1 MSKQLFLVL
10 YTFFT
15 ADPLKLPI
23 GIGLWPA
30 LKLINLQSDTCL
42 TQTSLDVFVSK
53 SDLKF
58 PLIDSRNQNRLTGA
72 IVFPALFLS
81 YPCAC
86 DAAELRETKGLY
98 EALTHEDLN
107 DVDFLRDARLSL
119 GGWVAAGANY
129 NPDHPA
135 DHSNSP
141 VSFNNRA
148 NEFNLEQLN
157 LFVERQTIAGPDQ
170 WSVGGRFDF
179 MFGLDAPY
187 TQATG
192 HWDQKLIGN
201 NDLRYYK
208 IALPQ
213 AYAEVYA
220 PIANGITAKI
230 GHFYSIIGYES
241 VASPPNFFYS
251 HSYSHKSSPFT
262 HTGVLLSYPVQSDLT
277 VYSGAVT
284 GADNF
289 DRQFGAWSYLG
300 GFNWNSKDKAASFGV
315 SALNGDV
322 SETIDD
328 NLTYISAVFQYQIN
342 ERWRYVLLHDR
353 GWQDNAL
360 GANTQTADWYSIVQ
374 YLTYAIDESL
384 GVGLRTEWFR
394 DQNGFRYS
402 AGEAGY
408 YAVTAGLNWRPLR
421 WLTVRPEVRY
431 DWADS
436 ASPAFNMGTKD
447 NQFLAGADFV
457 IQF

>member
-1 MSKQLFLVL
+1 L
-10 YTFFT
+10 
-15 ADPLKLPI
+15 I
-23 GIGLWPA
+23 G
-30 LKLINLQSDTCL
+30 
-42 TQTSLDVFVSK
+42 TSLDVFVIK

-58 PLIDSRNQNRLTGA
+58 PLINGRNQNCLMGA
-72 IVFPALFLS
+72 IVFLALLLS
-81 YPCAC
+81 YPCAS
-86 DAAELRETKGLY
+86 DAVELQETQGLY
-98 EALTHEDLN
+98 ETLTHEDLN
-107 DVDFLRDARLSL
+107 DAPFLRDARLSV

-129 NPDHPA
+129 NPDQP
-135 DHSNSP
+135 DDRSNAP

-157 LFVERQTIAGPDQ
+157 LFVERQTLTGTDQ
-170 WSVGGRFDF
+170 WDIGGRFDF
-179 MFGLDAPY
+179 MFGLDSPY

-192 HWDQKLIGN
+192 HWDQQLISD
-201 NDLRYYK
+201 NDLRLYK

-251 HSYSHKSSPFT
+251 HSYSMKSSPFT

-300 GFNWNSKDKAASFGV
+300 GFNWNSAGKETSFGISV
-315 SALNGDV
+315 LNGDV

-328 NLTYISAVFQYQIN
+328 NLTYISAVFQYQIS
-342 ERWRYVLLHDR
+342 ERWHYVLQHDR
-353 GWQDNAL
+353 GCQDNAL
-360 GANTQTADWYSIVQ
+360 GANTQTADWYSIAQ
-374 YLTYAIDESL
+374 YLTYAIDDAL
-384 GVGLRTEWFR
+384 GAGLRAEWFR

-408 YAVTAGLNWRPLR
+408 YETTLGLNWKPLK

-436 ASPAFNMGTKD
+436 ASPAFNRGTKD
-447 NQFLAGADFV
+447 SQFLVGADFV
-457 IQF
+457 IRF